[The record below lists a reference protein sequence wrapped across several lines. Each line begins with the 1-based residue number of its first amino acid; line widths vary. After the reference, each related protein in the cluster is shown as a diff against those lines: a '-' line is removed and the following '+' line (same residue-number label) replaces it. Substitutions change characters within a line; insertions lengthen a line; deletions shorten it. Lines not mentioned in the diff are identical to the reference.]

1 MKRRRLC
8 AHRVNDWLTISAAGA
23 DPGARAATHVVPTW
37 DLDAIED
44 PTEDLTEILAEAV
57 TGDPPGFDRAGAE
70 IEFVAGGLSRN
81 TRCKYRKKQD
91 GKERIANS
99 KSVQALHA

>member
-1 MKRRRLC
+1 LRC
-8 AHRVNDWLTISAAGA
+8 
-23 DPGARAATHVVPTW
+23 VVQGGSQ
-37 DLDAIED
+37 DLG
-44 PTEDLTEILAEAV
+44 V
-57 TGDPPGFDRAGAE
+57 TRFDRARAE